1 MQFTAEIENIYKWLL
16 SNNLNN
22 LTKQML
28 QFLLSYNTNVE
39 VYSDDWHIK
48 RANI

>member
-39 VYSDDWHIK
+39 VYSDD
-48 RANI
+48 